1 MISSAVLR
9 HTNGRGDS
17 FQSLIHLRMSFS
29 SATTLLWTPRRISWS
44 VRKANQRSTW
54 LIQLDPVGVKWIWNR
69 GCAASHA
76 LIAGVLWV
84 P

>member
-9 HTNGRGDS
+9 QTNGWGSS
-17 FQSLIHLRMSFS
+17 FQVLIHSRMSFS
-29 SATTLLWTPRRISWS
+29 RAATLLWTPRRISWS

-54 LIQLDPVGVKWIWNR
+54 LIQLDPVGVKWIVTR
-69 GCAASHA
+69 GCLASHA